1 MKLLLFTAAMLVHAQ
16 TFDVATI
23 KLNPQC
29 NELGPSRGARA
40 PGQIAMECA
49 DLRDL
54 IVTAYG
60 VFPNGSAS
68 LAGSYRTQVI
78 GGPKWIDSDRY
89 EILAKASGNPP
100 TAQLLGPMLRALL
113 EDRFHLKVHRETKE
127 GRIYKLTVAKNGPKL
142 QPSSEREAVT
152 MAEFCARL
160 STVLDGEVIDTTGI
174 TGRFD
179 IQHQVDPSLLTPRFV
194 AGRDQSPG
202 TAFDDNPD
210 RPSIFTVLQQQFGLK
225 LEAARGP
232 VQTIVVDAI
241 ERPTEN

>member
-23 KLNPQC
+23 KVNPQC
-29 NELGPSRGARA
+29 NLLGFSRGARA

-54 IVTAYG
+54 ILTAYA
-60 VFPNGSAS
+60 VFPNGTAS
-68 LAGSYRTQVI
+68 PPGSGRTQVL
-78 GGPKWIDSDRY
+78 GGPKWIDSERY

-100 TAQLLGPMLRALL
+100 TAVLLGPMLRALL

-127 GRIYKLTVAKNGPKL
+127 GRIYKLTVARNGPKL
-142 QPSSEREAVT
+142 QPSNAPDAYS
-152 MAEFCARL
+152 MADFAARL
-160 STVLDGEVIDTTGI
+160 STVLEGEVTDTTGI

-179 IQHQVDPSLLTPRFV
+179 IQRQVDPTLLTPRFV

-202 TAFDDNPD
+202 TAFDDNTD
-210 RPSIFTVLQQQFGLK
+210 RPSIFTVLQQQLGLK
-225 LEAARGP
+225 LDAGRGP
-232 VQTIVVDAI
+232 VTTIVVDQI
-241 ERPTEN
+241 EHPTEN